1 MIVTTTQSIQG
12 HEIREYKG
20 LVSGEVIFGLNF
32 VKDLFASVRDFVG
45 GRSNT
50 YEKAMIDGREQ
61 AQREMEQRARAM
73 GANAIV
79 GVSYGYE
86 TVGANGSMLLVS
98 ISGTAVVWSKW
109 LPPPI
114 HLTPYPNPHSPHKMT
129 RIMHFFASQF
139 A

>member
-1 MIVTTTQSIQG
+1 MSEKSCTFAGRKKLNTMIVTTTQSIQG

-32 VKDLFASVRDFVG
+32 VKDIFASVRDFIG

-86 TVGANGSMLLVS
+86 TVGQNGSMLLVS
-98 ISGTAVVWSKW
+98 ISGTAVVVE
-109 LPPPI
+109 
-114 HLTPYPNPHSPHKMT
+114 
-129 RIMHFFASQF
+129 
-139 A
+139 

>member
-1 MIVTTTQSIQG
+1 MQISEKNCTFAGRKKLNTMIVTTTQSIQG
-12 HEIREYKG
+12 HTIREYKG

-32 VKDLFASVRDFVG
+32 VKDIFASVRDFIG

-86 TVGANGSMLLVS
+86 TVGPNGSMLLVS
-98 ISGTAVVWSKW
+98 ISGTAVMVE
-109 LPPPI
+109 
-114 HLTPYPNPHSPHKMT
+114 
-129 RIMHFFASQF
+129 
-139 A
+139 

>member
-1 MIVTTTQSIQG
+1 MCEKNCTFAELNKIKIMIVTTTQSIQG

-32 VKDLFASVRDFVG
+32 VKDFFASVRDFVG

-61 AQREMEQRARAM
+61 AQREMEQRARAI

-86 TVGANGSMLLVS
+86 TVGQNGSMLLVS
-98 ISGTAVVWSKW
+98 ISGTAVV
-109 LPPPI
+109 I
-114 HLTPYPNPHSPHKMT
+114 D
-129 RIMHFFASQF
+129 
-139 A
+139 

>member
-1 MIVTTTQSIQG
+1 MLSNLKITKILANVRKKLYLCRVKKLNTMIVTTTQSIQG
-12 HEIREYKG
+12 HTIREYKG

-32 VKDLFASVRDFVG
+32 VKDIFASVRDFIG

-98 ISGTAVVWSKW
+98 ISGTAVV
-109 LPPPI
+109 I
-114 HLTPYPNPHSPHKMT
+114 D
-129 RIMHFFASQF
+129 
-139 A
+139 

>member
-32 VKDLFASVRDFVG
+32 VKDIFASVRDFFG

-50 YEKAMIDGREQ
+50 YEKAMIEGREQ
-61 AQREMEQRARAM
+61 AQREMEQRARAL

-86 TVGANGSMLLVS
+86 TVGPNGSMLLVS
-98 ISGTAVVWSKW
+98 ISGTAVVV
-109 LPPPI
+109 
-114 HLTPYPNPHSPHKMT
+114 
-129 RIMHFFASQF
+129 A
-139 A
+139 

>member
-32 VKDLFASVRDFVG
+32 VKDIFASVRDFFG

-50 YEKAMIDGREQ
+50 YEKAMIEGREQ
-61 AQREMEQRARAM
+61 AQREM

-86 TVGANGSMLLVS
+86 TVGPNGSMLLVS
-98 ISGTAVVWSKW
+98 ISGTAVVVE
-109 LPPPI
+109 
-114 HLTPYPNPHSPHKMT
+114 
-129 RIMHFFASQF
+129 
-139 A
+139 

>member
-1 MIVTTTQSIQG
+1 MIVTSTQSIQG

-32 VKDLFASVRDFVG
+32 VKDFFASVRDFVG

-61 AQREMEQRARAM
+61 RARAM

-86 TVGANGSMLLVS
+86 TVGPNGSMLLVS
-98 ISGTAVVWSKW
+98 ISGTAVV
-109 LPPPI
+109 I
-114 HLTPYPNPHSPHKMT
+114 D
-129 RIMHFFASQF
+129 
-139 A
+139 

>member
-1 MIVTTTQSIQG
+1 MIITTTQSIQG
-12 HEIREYKG
+12 HTIREYKG

-50 YEKAMIDGREQ
+50 YEQAMIEGREQ
-61 AQREMEQRARAM
+61 AQHEMEQRARAM

-86 TVGANGSMLLVS
+86 TVGQNGSMLLVS
-98 ISGTAVVWSKW
+98 ISGTAVV
-109 LPPPI
+109 I
-114 HLTPYPNPHSPHKMT
+114 D
-129 RIMHFFASQF
+129 
-139 A
+139 

>member
-1 MIVTTTQSIQG
+1 MLSNLKITKFLANVRKKLYLCRVKKLNTMIVTTTQSIQG

-32 VKDLFASVRDFVG
+32 VKDIFASVRDFIG

-86 TVGANGSMLLVS
+86 TVGPNGSMLLVS
-98 ISGTAVVWSKW
+98 ISGTAVV
-109 LPPPI
+109 I
-114 HLTPYPNPHSPHKMT
+114 E
-129 RIMHFFASQF
+129 
-139 A
+139 

>member
-1 MIVTTTQSIQG
+1 MLSNLKITKFLANVRKRLYLCRVKKNINIMIVTTTQSIQG

-32 VKDLFASVRDFVG
+32 VKDIFASVRDFVG

-50 YEKAMIDGREQ
+50 YEKAMVDGREQ

-86 TVGANGSMLLVS
+86 TVGPNGSMLLVS
-98 ISGTAVVWSKW
+98 ISGTAVVVE
-109 LPPPI
+109 
-114 HLTPYPNPHSPHKMT
+114 
-129 RIMHFFASQF
+129 
-139 A
+139 

>member
-1 MIVTTTQSIQG
+1 MIITTTQSIQG
-12 HEIREYKG
+12 HTIREYKG

-50 YEKAMIDGREQ
+50 YEKA
-61 AQREMEQRARAM
+61 QREMEQRARAM

-86 TVGANGSMLLVS
+86 TVGPNGSMLLVS
-98 ISGTAVVWSKW
+98 ISGTAVVVE
-109 LPPPI
+109 
-114 HLTPYPNPHSPHKMT
+114 
-129 RIMHFFASQF
+129 
-139 A
+139 

>member
-32 VKDLFASVRDFVG
+32 VKDIFASVRDFIG

-86 TVGANGSMLLVS
+86 TVGANGSMLLWYC
-98 ISGTAVVWSKW
+98 GGDRLRKKNNKN
-109 LPPPI
+109 LPTI
-114 HLTPYPNPHSPHKMT
+114 RKI
-129 RIMHFFASQF
+129 RIILNS
-139 A
+139 

>member
-32 VKDLFASVRDFVG
+32 VKDIFASVRDFIG

-61 AQREMEQRARAM
+61 EQRARAM

-86 TVGANGSMLLVS
+86 TVGQNGSMLLVS
-98 ISGTAVVWSKW
+98 IFGTAVV
-109 LPPPI
+109 I
-114 HLTPYPNPHSPHKMT
+114 E
-129 RIMHFFASQF
+129 
-139 A
+139 